1 MNFTFVLVIF
11 FMLATLAVLLAG
23 VILMMKGGKLNQKYG
38 NKLMVARVALQA
50 LAIAALALG
59 YFLYKK

>member
-1 MNFTFVLVIF
+1 MNFTFLLVVF
-11 FMLATLAVLLAG
+11 FMLATLVVLLAG
-23 VILMMKGGKLNQKYG
+23 VILMMKGGKLNQKYS
-38 NKLMVARVALQA
+38 NKLMVARVALQG

>member
-1 MNFTFVLVIF
+1 MNFTFVLVIV

-23 VILMMKGGKLNQKYG
+23 VILMMRGGKLNQKYS
-38 NKLMVARVALQA
+38 NKLMVARVALQGMA
-50 LAIAALALG
+50 LAALALG